1 MYDLPLNANKADKAE
16 IKTGNMVK
24 VIEQVLEMR
33 LSAGEYDDES
43 DLEAD
48 LEAAIRASMTDT
60 GGVGGVDRSP
70 DAPGLVNLGSSCYL
84 SAW

>member
-33 LSAGEYDDES
+33 LSAGC
-43 DLEAD
+43 LE
-48 LEAAIRASMTDT
+48 
-60 GGVGGVDRSP
+60 GGKT
-70 DAPGLVNLGSSCYL
+70 
-84 SAW
+84 SATLMARLP